1 MKQQQNNLGLTKPI
15 KTRTVL
21 KSYKADENLTLDLLA
36 KEYGMEDNIE
46 KFIELL
52 RKAVGNENFADLQRI
67 NAKRLKKGKGSPVVL
82 DDLKEDTKVKARII
96 KDIKSQANA
105 IDNTSKEEKTMTNI
119 EKLTTELHN
128 LNIQI
133 QITDEQFQ
141 TVMALLNDALQNAE
155 AIREEIRLK
164 QEELIAVES
173 EATNYQAEKE
183 NHEREL
189 ADLLDKKASLEE
201 EVKLLSHTFIITPKF
216 RGKVKEG
223 RNYVST
229 VESVQGVEVKREVI
243 PETNWLTKPSIEAM
257 VAAGYDSYNEFIE
270 AFAFVQLVLSYK
282 LQNKPYELICN
293 NQKIQ
298 KLIDFEWERSGS

>member
-36 KEYGMEDNIE
+36 KEYGMEDNME

-52 RKAVGNENFADLQRI
+52 HKAVGNENFADLQRI

-105 IDNTSKEEKTMTNI
+105 IDNNETSKEEKTMTI
-119 EKLTTELHN
+119 EQITAEISN

-173 EATNYQAEKE
+173 EAPNYQAEKE

-229 VESVQGVEVKREVI
+229 VESVQGVEVKQEVI

-270 AFAFVQLVLSYK
+270 AFAFVQLVLNYK
-282 LQNKPYELICN
+282 LQNKPYELI
-293 NQKIQ
+293 
-298 KLIDFEWERSGS
+298 